1 MTDDAT
7 VSTAPMDVAPELF
20 PANDDQ
26 PSLAEVDDA

>member
-20 PANDDQ
+20 PANADR
-26 PSLAEVDDA
+26 SAEVDDA

>member
-20 PANDDQ
+20 LANADQ
-26 PSLAEVDDA
+26 PDPAEVDDA

>member
-20 PANDDQ
+20 PTNADQ
-26 PSLAEVDDA
+26 PDPAEVDDA